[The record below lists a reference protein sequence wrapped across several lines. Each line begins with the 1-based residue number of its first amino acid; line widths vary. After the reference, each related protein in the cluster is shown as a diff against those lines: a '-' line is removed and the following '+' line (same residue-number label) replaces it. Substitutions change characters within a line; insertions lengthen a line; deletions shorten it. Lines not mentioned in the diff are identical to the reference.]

1 MGLLYI
7 YPLVESKPR
16 IQLNYT
22 TKKLF
27 VNSFFEIFKI
37 KGGFFMYDE
46 KVETLKVFSCGVTAF
61 VYKALGGSAKIF
73 IILCILMLVDTI
85 FGWIKGIHNKNW
97 SSKTARWGFSGKI
110 IELIFIGVLYA
121 LDWALEVDYLKYF
134 GIYYFGICEFA
145 SVLENLAEINN
156 NVPEGLVE
164 LIKKTQFSIGTAIVN
179 KVKDIISK
187 FIDIDRKD

>member
-1 MGLLYI
+1 M
-7 YPLVESKPR
+7 
-16 IQLNYT
+16 
-22 TKKLF
+22 
-27 VNSFFEIFKI
+27 
-37 KGGFFMYDE
+37 
-46 KVETLKVFSCGVTAF
+46 
-61 VYKALGGSAKIF
+61 LGGSAKIF